1 MTMQMALAPQ
11 IRSVEVPEDLREIKA
26 WLIWRFE
33 QYEGEA
39 KPRKVPYW
47 ADGTRR
53 HGLQGGSVDRARLT
67 TFVAARDAAA
77 RMGYDGVG
85 FAPLD
90 DFGYTFLD
98 FDNCVGV
105 DGSLPPEVQQII
117 GRTYAEYS
125 PSGKGI
131 RAALKGNLG
140 NRKSKATEERY
151 GFETFSSTGFVTFT
165 GNILPACDLTV
176 GPNHIAEVDDHVRNL
191 CETRFGS
198 AEPQADVD
206 PDDFMLGR
214 EPRLGLTAGRME
226 ELVNE
231 LDPDMGRDDWIRVGM
246 ALHHECDGDDTGF
259 EIWDEWSSGGYTYP
273 GTEGLRA
280 QWESF
285 ERRKGQTR
293 KQVTMKSVIKMANK
307 ARSGAPSFDADGLR
321 PLIEEEVGKL
331 PQNDGVRTPEGYKGK
346 FPIYSAG
353 DPSLH
358 QPCGW
363 FIKGVIPKADVV
375 VLYGASGSGKSFI
388 ALDMAAAIARGVP
401 WQSHRVH
408 KAKVVIIA
416 AEGAGG
422 IGKRIRA
429 YCKRHDISEA
439 ELDLGI
445 IIVPP
450 DVIKDV
456 DIVELAKVLQAVAA
470 DVFVIDTFAQVTP
483 GANENSSED
492 MGRALANI
500 RTITEVTGATAL
512 IVHHAGKD
520 AARGARGWSGI
531 KAAADAELEV
541 SRTDARGLLKITKM
555 KDGDDNLAWGFRLN
569 IIDLGIDAD
578 GDPETSCVVEY
589 MPAPLKKLS
598 NDEPKGARQRDV
610 MDRARH
616 CGAGRSEGALIQNV
630 IDECVD
636 LIPFEKQTAEGSK
649 ERRDQRRGSVM
660 RALDKLCE
668 QGFLKTYNDRLYLP
682 GVGPD

>member
-1 MTMQMALAPQ
+1 MTSCRTIAPQ
-11 IRSVEVPEDLREIKA
+11 IRSIQVPEDLREVPA

-33 QYEGEA
+33 QYEDEP

-53 HGLQGGSVDRARLT
+53 HGIQGGSVDRARLT

-151 GFETFSSTGFVTFT
+151 GFETFSYTGFVTLT
-165 GNILPACDLTV
+165 GNILPGCELIV
-176 GPNHIAEVDDHVRNL
+176 GPDHIAEVDDHVRNL

-198 AEPQADVD
+198 AQPQAEVD
-206 PDDFMLGR
+206 PDDFMVGH
-214 EPRLGLTAGRME
+214 EPRLGLTIERME
-226 ELVNE
+226 ELVGE
-231 LDPDMGRDDWIRVGM
+231 LYPDMGRDDWIKVGM

-259 EIWDEWSSGGYTYP
+259 EIWDEWSSGGDTYP

-285 ERRKGQTR
+285 DRRAGQR
-293 KQVTMKSVIKMANK
+293 RRQVTMRTVIHMVKERQKGATILDAN
-307 ARSGAPSFDADGLR
+307 DLR
-321 PLIEEEVGKL
+321 NLVDEEVGRFPK
-331 PQNDGVRTPEGYKGK
+331 GECVCTPEGFTGK
-346 FPIYSAG
+346 FPVYAAG
-353 DPSLH
+353 DPQLH
-358 QPCGW
+358 KHGEW
-363 FIKGVIPKADVV
+363 FIKGVIPKADII

-388 ALDMAAAIARGVP
+388 AYDIAAAIARGIV
-401 WQSHRVH
+401 WQGLRVCT
-408 KAKVVIIA
+408 ANVVIIA

-422 IGKRIRA
+422 VGKRFRA
-429 YCKRHDISEA
+429 YCKHHGIGVDD
-439 ELDLGI
+439 LHLGI
-445 IIVPP
+445 INVPP
-450 DVIKDV
+450 DLIKEGDV
-456 DIVELAKVLQAVAA
+456 TELAKSLKTAGA
-470 DVFVIDTFAQVTP
+470 DIFVIDTFAQVTP

-500 RTITEVTGATAL
+500 RKLSEATGATAL
-512 IVHHAGKD
+512 VVHHAGKD
-520 AARGARGWSGI
+520 ATRGARGWSGI

-555 KDGDDNLAWGFRLN
+555 KDGDDGLAWGFRLQTT
-569 IIDLGIDAD
+569 DLGIDGD

-589 MPAPLKKLS
+589 LPAPPQRQKA
-598 NDEPKGARQRDV
+598 DQPKGARQRDI
-610 MDRARH
+610 MNSARE
-616 CGAGRSEGALIQNV
+616 CGAATLQGALTKEVIDACVKLIAFENQPSEGTK
-630 IDECVD
+630 
-636 LIPFEKQTAEGSK
+636 P
-649 ERRDQRRGSVM
+649 RRDQRRDSVK
-660 RALDKLCE
+660 RALDRLCE
-668 QGFLKTYNDRLYLP
+668 QGFLKAHNDRLYLP